1 MSGSVAYVLA
11 HRLAGAGEQVALI
24 DADTTG
30 AALFERVGESA
41 RRVFSPAERGLPS
54 LIASRAPLTPALLA
68 DHSYNMDT
76 VEGSL
81 WVLFGPR
88 HRQGGAYAAGWLA
101 DRFDDLAE
109 IDAERRLVIAAS
121 LLSLD
126 SELEKLLARVPAAV
140 VVAPVGDRDQLSLLN
155 EELGA
160 CGLFVWD
167 GWRLGAA
174 AGRQV
179 CLVVEG
185 ESEVPDDEVAR
196 VLGIPV
202 IGSLP
207 VSEDE
212 KVLRTAARRRLP
224 AVWAS
229 LVESAQRMVAAE
241 AAGQAP
247 GLGAAPPSALDDVE
261 EE

>member
-11 HRLAGAGEQVALI
+11 HRLSEAGEQVALI

-41 RRVFSPAERGLPS
+41 RRMFSPSERGLPS
-54 LIASRAPLTPALLA
+54 LIASRAPLTVALLA
-68 DHSYNMDT
+68 DHSYSIDT
-76 VEGSL
+76 SEGSL

-88 HRQGGAYAAGWLA
+88 HRRGGAYAAGWLA
-101 DRFDDLAE
+101 ERFNDLAE

-121 LLSLD
+121 LLSFD
-126 SELEKLLARVPAAV
+126 SALEKLLARVPAAA
-140 VVAPVGDRDQLSLLN
+140 VVAPVGDLHQLSLLRD
-155 EELGA
+155 ELGA
-160 CGLFVWD
+160 CGLFTWD
-167 GWRLGAA
+167 GWRMGAA
-174 AGRQV
+174 DRQV

-185 ESEVPDDEVAR
+185 ESAVPHDEIAQ

-212 KVLRTAARRRLP
+212 KVLRTAAKRRLP

-229 LVESAQRMVAAE
+229 LTESAQRMVAAD
-241 AAGQAP
+241 ATGQAT
-247 GLGAAPPSALDDVE
+247 GLGTAAPRPLDTVE
-261 EE
+261 E